1 MHAAPV
7 DGKIAAP
14 MHFFLRSVPLAL
26 FLVAGC
32 KHAPPAAPIVT
43 QAVDARALEIEARQ
57 DDLLRQLAECESGGI
72 GQSDRPIV
80 GGRGAYFG
88 RFQFAP
94 RTVIAF
100 VRERD
105 GRDLSIKEAI
115 ALAHDY
121 HQASALAEYV
131 IFERD
136 GIRHWPACNRKHGL
150 SREVAA
156 IKSM

>member
-1 MHAAPV
+1 MQ
-7 DGKIAAP
+7 
-14 MHFFLRSVPLAL
+14 FFLRFVPLAL
-26 FLVAGC
+26 FVVAGC
-32 KHAPPAAPIVT
+32 THAPSAPVVT
-43 QAVDARALEIEARQ
+43 QAVDTRALEIEARQ
-57 DDLLRQLAECESGGI
+57 DDLLRQLAQCESGGN
-72 GQSDRPIV
+72 GPSDRPIV

-88 RFQFAP
+88 RFQFSP

-105 GRDLSIKEAI
+105 GRDLSTGQAI

-121 HQASALAEYV
+121 EQAMALAEYV

-136 GIRHWPACNRKHGL
+136 GVHHWPACNRKLGL

-156 IKSM
+156 IKSLQ

>member
-1 MHAAPV
+1 MS
-7 DGKIAAP
+7 
-14 MHFFLRSVPLAL
+14 FFFRSVPLAL
-26 FLVAGC
+26 FIVAGC
-32 KHAPPAAPIVT
+32 THAPPVPVVT
-43 QAVDARALEIEARQ
+43 QALDARSLEVEARQ
-57 DDLLRQLAECESGGI
+57 DDLLRQLAECESGGT
-72 GQSDRPIV
+72 GQPDRPIV
-80 GGRGAYFG
+80 GGGGAYFG

-105 GRDLSIKEAI
+105 GRDLSTRQAI

-121 HQASALAEYV
+121 QQAMALAEYV

-136 GIRHWPACNRKHGL
+136 GIRHWPACNRKLGL

-156 IKSM
+156 IKSL